1 MLSRRDL
8 VGKLA
13 AGAAGA
19 AVAWVASGTRANAT
33 VLPGAATVPNGA
45 GPNEAPV
52 GALPTAAEAAVA
64 DVPPP
69 VVVPPA
75 PWELLRPL
83 AQGSVVAHG
92 WRVTDLS
99 GPVDGACVLTLENKR
114 GRTQRVHVCRNN
126 GDPQGLV
133 HTRQFDLVVMNGG
146 QGDLGTEEG
155 FAQAVAAISHV
166 LAANEDAWHHKA
178 VTTALLPHT
187 ERVRQFSAESEWTL
201 R

>member
-19 AVAWVASGTRANAT
+19 AVAWAASGTRANAAT
-33 VLPGAATVPNGA
+33 MPSTATVPNGPA
-45 GPNEAPV
+45 PSEAVGPLP
-52 GALPTAAEAAVA
+52 GAADAVA
-64 DVPPP
+64 NVPPP

-75 PWELLRPL
+75 PWELFQPL